1 MVYGMSNSSAIVQ
14 VLHNNKKKHMDTFRQ
29 SIICPYFAYGTY
41 R

>member
-14 VLHNNKKKHMDTFRQ
+14 VLHNKKKHMDTFRQ
-29 SIICPYFAYGTY
+29 SIIYPYFAYGTY